1 MNTWMEEYLYFYI
14 INIIYAIDSDEVES
28 WRYLGPRYSSEV
40 EMRFINV
47 IVWEPYYN
55 LTLNYVLTLID
66 FVYLNNV
73 FNVKMGI
80 KGNKVD

>member
-1 MNTWMEEYLYFYI
+1 
-14 INIIYAIDSDEVES
+14 
-28 WRYLGPRYSSEV
+28 
-40 EMRFINV
+40 MRFINV

-66 FVYLNNV
+66 FVYLDHV